1 MSTGHSDCQPPEEA
15 PGPDSAVPCA
25 LLALREWVTMPPSRD
40 MRVAQEGVRLAGGVS
55 ASARGRPALSRA
67 PGRPAPLWGPW
78 ARVGRVHPEGCPPG
92 GHVRGR
98 VPLLSRWRH
107 VPAVR
112 TRRRSVCSGRR
123 IWGPARP
130 WLSCH
135 SAPGAAA
142 PRTRQRRGFHTVKA
156 GGWGSEK
163 PTCVCEGV
171 GPTQPHP
178 APPRG
183 DTASHC
189 PGLRTLSGRWARRR
203 STRHRSAG
211 HVGERRAVLPRQARL
226 SHRPAPGV

>member
-1 MSTGHSDCQPPEEA
+1 MSTGHSDCQPPKEA

-40 MRVAQEGVRLAGGVS
+40 MRVAQRAAPQEGTSGDGSRSCHAGDTYRPCAHAAALSAQGVGS
-55 ASARGRPALSRA
+55 GGRPVLGFPVTQPQVQQLRGRAA
-67 PGRPAPLWGPW
+67 PGGN
-78 ARVGRVHPEGCPPG
+78 
-92 GHVRGR
+92 
-98 VPLLSRWRH
+98 
-107 VPAVR
+107 
-112 TRRRSVCSGRR
+112 
-123 IWGPARP
+123 
-130 WLSCH
+130 
-135 SAPGAAA
+135 
-142 PRTRQRRGFHTVKA
+142 RQRRGFHTVKA

-171 GPTQPHP
+171 GPTQPRP

-203 STRHRSAG
+203 SARHRSAG

-226 SHRPAPGV
+226 SHWPAPGV

>member
-1 MSTGHSDCQPPEEA
+1 MSTGHSDCQPLEEA

-40 MRVAQEGVRLAGGVS
+40 MRVAQEGVRLAGRVS

-123 IWGPARP
+123 IWGLARP

-142 PRTRQRRGFHTVKA
+142 PRTSAPGGDRQRRGFHTVKA

-163 PTCVCEGV
+163 PTCVRGWAPPC
-171 GPTQPHP
+171 PTQRRHSLP
-178 APPRG
+178 
-183 DTASHC
+183 
-189 PGLRTLSGRWARRR
+189 LSGPENSLGSLGSEAVHTTQVSWAR
-203 STRHRSAG
+203 G
-211 HVGERRAVLPRQARL
+211 RAESRASQT
-226 SHRPAPGV
+226 S